1 MTVTF
6 VRICSRC
13 GATHARPGDV
23 HPLTSA
29 EAVARLA
36 ECAERA
42 AQPAYVHPKPEVPA
56 RVATADELAPVARSA
71 GARMRLAREHGW
83 EVRALYA
90 RGWEIKA
97 TRTHLSTGALTETII
112 VQFGMA
118 GEWRRAVA
126 AWSCPVAGPSE
137 LIAWTFEL
145 IAHRW
150 RAQRMIA
157 ARKLPTLI
165 NPKWKFQFAY
175 RWGADLPVR
184 ALTAAGLADHLKGS
198 E

>member
-6 VRICSRC
+6 IRTCSRC
-13 GATHARPGDV
+13 GAAHVRPGDV
-23 HPLTSA
+23 FPLSST
-29 EAVARLA
+29 EASARLA

-56 RVATADELAPVARSA
+56 RVATAAELAPVARSA
-71 GARMRLAREHGW
+71 GARMRLAAEYGW
-83 EVRALYA
+83 EVRALYG

-97 TRTHLSTGALTETII
+97 TRTHLSTGALIETIA

-126 AWSCPVAGPSE
+126 MWTCPVEGD
-137 LIAWTFEL
+137 
-145 IAHRW
+145 
-150 RAQRMIA
+150 
-157 ARKLPTLI
+157 
-165 NPKWKFQFAY
+165 PKWKFQNAY
-175 RWGADLPVR
+175 RWGEGMPVT
-184 ALTAAGLADHLKGS
+184 ALTAVGLAEYLKGS